1 MHSFLYAIL
10 PVFPSSTLQ
19 CFVFFFFSL
28 LSLELYI
35 YIYIYIYVIWQER
48 RWVGSLPGKDPLE
61 EEAWN
66 STPVFLPGESHEQRS
81 LAGHSPQG
89 RTASYS
95 TEATQ
100 HSHTLPI
107 TKLFITGVFYDTVY
121 VILCFFLEQTKDYQ
135 IHGSNKLHCFLFFCC
150 YFFLFHY
157 QFLLFIYFNLFLKVH
172 LKIIYY
178 NFRTVSVGRK
188 AKYICSI

>member
-19 CFVFFFFSL
+19 YFVFFFSPYFLWS
-28 LSLELYI
+28 YI
-35 YIYIYIYVIWQER
+35 YIYIYIIWQER
-48 RWVGSLPGKDPLE
+48 RWVGSLGGKDPL

-66 STPVFLPGESHEQRS
+66 STPVFLPRESHKQRS
-81 LAGHSPQG
+81 LAGHSPRG
-89 RTASYS
+89 RTESNS

-107 TKLFITGVFYDTVY
+107 TKHFITGVFYDTVY
-121 VILCFFLEQTKDYQ
+121 AILCFFLEQTKDYQ

-178 NFRTVSVGRK
+178 NFRTVSAGRK
-188 AKYICSI
+188 AKCICST